1 MTHIEEYIGKN
12 INNPTNPTNK
22 NLDKNLSFIEL
33 LKEPIIM
40 KDYKNDIDNLFDS
53 LNNIDNNYKYLFGVL
68 MNKVFHSLGLCIT
81 KWDDDNIIYF
91 TVPATYDSKC
101 FTFNNSTQL
110 AQYFKNFMTWCI
122 DNGAGSSSDWIKL
135 YGKINSITCKYKIRT
150 GECWDKLKYI
160 TAKIIIIREL
170 K

>member
-1 MTHIEEYIGKN
+1 MTSTNEN
-12 INNPTNPTNK
+12 INNPINE
-22 NLDKNLSFIEL
+22 NLDNNLVFIEL
-33 LKEPIIM
+33 LKEPVI
-40 KDYKNDIDNLFDS
+40 KQDFRNDIR
-53 LNNIDNNYKYLFGVL
+53 NIFNVNIYKNYKYPLGIL

-91 TVPATYDSKC
+91 TVPDTYDSNY

-122 DNGAGSSSDWIKL
+122 DNGAGSSSDWIDL
-135 YGKINSITCKYKIRT
+135 YGEIKSITCKYKIRT

-160 TAKIIIIREL
+160 TAKIAIIREL
-170 K
+170 R

>member
-1 MTHIEEYIGKN
+1 MAHIEEYIMKN
-12 INNPTNPTNK
+12 ANNPTISTNE
-22 NLDKNLSFIEL
+22 NLEENLSFIEL

-53 LNNIDNNYKYLFGVL
+53 LNTIDKNYKYLFGVL

-81 KWDDDNIIYF
+81 KWDEDNIIYF
-91 TVPATYDSKC
+91 TVPATYDFNC
-101 FTFNNSTQL
+101 FTFNDSTQL
-110 AQYFKNFMTWCI
+110 AKYFKNFMTWCV

-150 GECWDKLKYI
+150 GECWDKFKYI
-160 TAKIIIIREL
+160 TAKIAIIGEL